1 MASNVTIKDMGF
13 EQFKRE
19 LEAAQ
24 TATVTIGIHEG
35 SGSVDGV
42 TIAEYAAYNEY
53 GTSKIP
59 ERSFMR
65 ATFDAESQNI
75 SNQFAREWNLILQGK
90 STVYRSLSLVGL
102 KHETKVRERIGSN
115 IQPKNAPSTIA
126 QKGSSRTLIDTGT
139 MLNTV
144 RYVLNK

>member
-1 MASNVTIKDMGF
+1 MTNVTIKDMGF
-13 EQFKRE
+13 EAFKRE
-19 LEAAQ
+19 LEIAK
-24 TATVTIGIHEG
+24 TANVTIGIHEG

-53 GTSKIP
+53 GTKHIP

-65 ATFDAESQNI
+65 TTFDDEVSNIQN
-75 SNQFAREWNLILQGK
+75 QMTVQWAAVTAGTT
-90 STVYRSLSLVGL
+90 TVYRALSLIGL
-102 KHETKVRERIGSN
+102 RHETKVKEKINSN

-126 QKGSSRTLIDTGT
+126 KKGSSRTLIDTGT

>member
-1 MASNVTIKDMGF
+1 MTNVTIKDMGF
-13 EQFKRE
+13 EAFKQE
-19 LEAAQ
+19 LEIAQ
-24 TATVTIGIHEG
+24 TANVTIGIHEG

-53 GTSKIP
+53 GTKHIP

-65 ATFDAESQNI
+65 TTFDDEVNNIQN
-75 SNQFAREWNLILQGK
+75 QMTAQWAQVLVGK
-90 STVYRSLSLVGL
+90 TTVYRALSLIGL
-102 KHETKVRERIGSN
+102 RHEIKVKEKINSN
-115 IQPKNAPSTIA
+115 IQPKNAPSTIE
-126 QKGSSRTLIDTGT
+126 KKKSSRTLIDTGT